1 MIRVHH
7 LEQSRSFRV
16 LWLLEELEIEYTVV
30 HYQRDPKTQAAP
42 EALKQ
47 VHPLGKSPVI
57 TDGDITVAESGAII
71 EYLIDRYGN
80 GKMRPQIPEAFL
92 EYRYWLHFAEGS
104 LMPLLVMGLVLS
116 KVVQAP
122 MPFFVRPIVRKVVAA
137 INSNFTQPRLDP
149 QLAMIEAH
157 LQDKGWFAGNEL
169 SGADI
174 QMATSLL
181 LAKSRLGDLEDYP
194 QIRNYLVRVERLPA
208 YQRAKQKS

>member
-7 LEQSRSFRV
+7 LEHSRSFRV

-57 TDGDITVAESGAII
+57 TDGDITIAESGAII
-71 EYLIDRYGN
+71 EYLIDRYGH
-80 GKMRPQIPEAFL
+80 GKMRPEQPEALL

-104 LMPLLVMGLVLS
+104 LMPLLVMKLVLT
-116 KVVQAP
+116 KAEQAP
-122 MPFFVRPIVRKVVAA
+122 MPFFVRPLVRKVVGA
-137 INSNFTQPRLDP
+137 INSNFTQPRLEP

-157 LQDKGWFAGNEL
+157 LQDKGWFAGHDV

-181 LAKSRLGDLEDYP
+181 LAKSSLGDFGDYP
-194 QIRNYLVRVERLPA
+194 QIRNYLERVERLPA